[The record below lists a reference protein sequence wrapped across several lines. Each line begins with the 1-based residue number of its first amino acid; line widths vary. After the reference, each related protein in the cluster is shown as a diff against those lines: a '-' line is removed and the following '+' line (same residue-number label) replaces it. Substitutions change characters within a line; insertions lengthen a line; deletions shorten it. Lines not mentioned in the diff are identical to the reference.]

1 MITLTAAQSAVEAG
15 IRKGTELGVACT
27 VGVVDAGAH
36 LIAAARADGAP
47 LAAVET
53 SQTKARTS
61 VLFAQATKD
70 LVPAVQPGT
79 PLFGIDAGVRDPLAF
94 VPGGVPVVRNGTLIG
109 AIGVGG
115 GTPDQVHE
123 IASAALEAL

>member
-1 MITLTAAQSAVEAG
+1 MITLTAAQSAIEAG
-15 IRKGTELGVACT
+15 MRKGAELGVAFT
-27 VGVVDAGAH
+27 ISVVDAGAH
-36 LIAAARADGAP
+36 LICAAKADGAA

-70 LVPAVQPGT
+70 LAPAAQPGA
-79 PLFGIDAGVRDPLAF
+79 PLFGIDAGTRDPLAF
-94 VPGGVPVVRNGTLIG
+94 VAGGVPVLRDGVLVG

-115 GTPDQVHE
+115 GTPGQDHE
-123 IASAALEAL
+123 VASAALAAL